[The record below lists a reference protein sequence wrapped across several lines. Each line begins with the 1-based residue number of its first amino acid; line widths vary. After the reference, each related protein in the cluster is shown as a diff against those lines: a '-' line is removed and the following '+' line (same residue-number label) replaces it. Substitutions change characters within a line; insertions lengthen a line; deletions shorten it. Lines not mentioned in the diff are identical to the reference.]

1 MKVSKTVQEY
11 IAKKVREVYEPR
23 LREVDLDY
31 KVKKAE
37 VEAKIQSATEQFK
50 KNILDIV
57 KDNCEQWNF
66 EPNIRYV
73 DYFDIYIHDQIAEQ
87 EYRNQKANIE
97 SERNAKIE
105 EIIVTLELGGTKADL
120 ENMLANLGV

>member
-1 MKVSKTVQEY
+1 MKVSKTVKEY
-11 IAKKVREVYEPR
+11 IAKKVREAYAPH

-31 KVKKAE
+31 KVKQAE
-37 VEAKIQSATEQFK
+37 LEAQLKSATEQFK
-50 KNILDIV
+50 KDILDIV
-57 KDNCEQWNF
+57 KDNSEQWNF

-73 DYFDIYIHDQIAEQ
+73 DYYGIYVHDHIAEQ

-97 SERNAKIE
+97 SERDAKIE

-120 ENMLANLGV
+120 ENMLANLGI

>member
-1 MKVSKTVQEY
+1 MKISRTVKDY
-11 IAKKVREVYEPR
+11 ITKKVYEVYAPR

-37 VEAKIQSATEQFK
+37 VEAKIKSATEQFR

-66 EPNIRYV
+66 EPNIKYV
-73 DYFDIYIHDQIAEQ
+73 DYYGIYVHDQIAEQ
-87 EYRNQKANIE
+87 EYRNQKENIE
-97 SERNAKIE
+97 RERNEKIE

-120 ENMLANLGV
+120 ENMLADLGI

>member
-1 MKVSKTVQEY
+1 MKVSKTVKEY
-11 IAKKVREVYEPR
+11 ITKKVREVYEPR

-37 VEAKIQSATEQFK
+37 VEAKIKSLTEQFK
-50 KNILDIV
+50 KDVLDIV

-73 DYFDIYIHDQIAEQ
+73 EYYGIYVHDQIAEQ

-97 SERNAKIE
+97 EERDAKIE

>member
-1 MKVSKTVQEY
+1 MKVSRTVKEY
-11 IAKKVREVYEPR
+11 ITKKVCEVYAPR

-37 VEAKIQSATEQFK
+37 VEAKIKSATEQFK
-50 KNILDIV
+50 QNILDIV

-66 EPNIRYV
+66 EPNIKYV
-73 DYFDIYIHDQIAEQ
+73 EYYGIYVHDQVAER
-87 EYRNQKANIE
+87 EYHNQKEIIE
-97 SERNAKIE
+97 RERDEKID

-120 ENMLANLGV
+120 ENMLANLRI